1 MALPTLTQNKSI
13 ESSKLHVYLR
23 LAATDLSDFD
33 AASVTTAIGA
43 ANALHFKNVEE
54 GFTIEE
60 ADGNTIV
67 NSIGQTIVL
76 DMNTTGEFNVLGLT
90 AADYAELRLDSTDK
104 IQGVNV
110 DLIFVEAPANRT
122 EHTVVAGDDV
132 YVVYA
137 VKANVK
143 LVMGGSGT
151 PTKVTISFELNSLPS
166 APAIKSFTVIA

>member
-1 MALPTLTQNKSI
+1 MALPTITQTKSI

-23 LAATDLSDFD
+23 EATTEISTFTAAGVTGAIASTD
-33 AASVTTAIGA
+33 
-43 ANALHFKNVEE
+43 ALHFKNVEE

-60 ADGNTIV
+60 ADGNTII

-76 DMNTTGEFNVLGLT
+76 DMNTTGEFNILGLT
-90 AADYAELRLDSTDK
+90 AADYAAMRLGTNK

-151 PTKVTISFELNSLPS
+151 PTKVMISFELNSLPS
-166 APAIKSFTVIA
+166 APAIKSFTVTE

>member
-1 MALPTLTQNKSI
+1 
-13 ESSKLHVYLR
+13 
-23 LAATDLSDFD
+23 
-33 AASVTTAIGA
+33 
-43 ANALHFKNVEE
+43 
-54 GFTIEE
+54 
-60 ADGNTIV
+60 
-67 NSIGQTIVL
+67 
-76 DMNTTGEFNVLGLT
+76 MNTTGEFNILGLT
-90 AADYAELRLDSTDK
+90 AADYAELRLDDDNK

-122 EHTVVAGDDV
+122 VNTVVAGDDV

-166 APAIKSFTVIA
+166 APAIKSFTVVE